1 MDDAINVHPVK
12 HGVGL
17 GRLDGVHV
25 HLLPGLGL
33 GEDCWAIAHILLQGG
48 PEIRVK
54 TFGFLMVCCVRDIFW
69 NSFPHG

>member
-12 HGVGL
+12 HGMGL

-25 HLLPGLGL
+25 NLLPGVSQ

-48 PEIRVK
+48 LAHNGHGQRYNVK
-54 TFGFLMVCCVRDIFW
+54 DGGRAICY
-69 NSFPHG
+69 SQ